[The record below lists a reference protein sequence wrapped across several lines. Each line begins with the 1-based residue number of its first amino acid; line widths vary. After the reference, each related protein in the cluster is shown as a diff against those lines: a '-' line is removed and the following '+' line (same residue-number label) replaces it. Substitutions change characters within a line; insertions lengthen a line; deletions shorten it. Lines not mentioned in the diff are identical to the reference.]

1 MGEIPLDELV
11 KWMHPRDALERVSE
25 KLGSV
30 AASTIYRRLKDELI
44 IAAAAKVSAR
54 AWGITTNVIPARYWE
69 RRRRLPGH
77 VEFWKSGDIEFDL
90 GSVSAPGRVTY
101 YGVRFRPDGID
112 DILGISN
119 AASGAPPPTANTA
132 QRPQRQEIAGGRGAH
147 WENLLIEM
155 ARRIHFGDFKPA
167 KQADLERAMQD
178 WLSKN
183 DHEADESTVRI
194 RASKLWKALMA
205 EG

>member
-1 MGEIPLDELV
+1 MGEIPLEELV

-90 GSVSAPGRVTY
+90 GSVSAPGRGTY
-101 YGVRFRPDGID
+101 YGGRFKPDGID
-112 DILGISN
+112 GIFGSSN
-119 AASGAPPPTANTA
+119 AASGAPPPTATTA
-132 QRPQRQEIAGGRGAH
+132 QQPTSGNRGRPRSTLGESFDRDGAANPFRG
-147 WENLLIEM
+147 
-155 ARRIHFGDFKPA
+155 F
-167 KQADLERAMQD
+167 
-178 WLSKN
+178 
-183 DHEADESTVRI
+183 
-194 RASKLWKALMA
+194 
-205 EG
+205 